1 VATPRSPPESQYC
14 PRCHAVVKERD
25 VFCPECGCD
34 LKRPLW
40 VKRARDQLARELE
53 ISRAQNALKRIAIF
67 GNIITLM
74 GVVIFVVI
82 YWEQVNNRIQSFRD
96 PPILLGVIF
105 GILGVVLGVFMVVA
119 ASYLRNRLEQRKEI
133 LE

>member
-1 VATPRSPPESQYC
+1 VATPLSPPESQYC

-40 VKRARDQLARELE
+40 VKRARDQLARELK
-53 ISRAQNALKRIAIF
+53 ISRAQNALKRRGIF
-67 GNIITLM
+67 GIVLIVL
-74 GVVIFVVI
+74 GVVIFSVI
-82 YWEQVNNRIQSFRD
+82 YWEQVNNRVQSFGD
-96 PPILLGVIF
+96 PRILLGVIL
-105 GILGVVLGVFMVVA
+105 GILGVVLGVLMVVA
-119 ASYLRNRLEQRKEI
+119 ATHLRNRLERTEEI